1 MDCDIRRLAAGDLGN
16 LVAEHYRQR
25 GDVVEF
31 LPDPAAGTVELMVL
45 VKGRR
50 RVVLCVAGGRE
61 VTPPVVRELVGTQ
74 RIEHADDATLV
85 STGIGTE
92 SALNLATEQAVQ
104 WVGPD
109 ELESW
114 MKLRNA
120 PQLVEC
126 LLEVTLA
133 QLTLDFYHDHFVM
146 SAIGHPEH
154 VVFLVLSIGS
164 FDLDLVQGLLYPRH
178 PGAGPT
184 YLNSCWDPAGGE
196 TGSASVDAAAG
207 SESNSGVEPWAGR
220 LGLACGS
227 PSTETMMGR
236 TT

>member
-1 MDCDIRRLAAGDLGN
+1 MNERVPSSWAGAKKAGKQCYLYPPRRSRRPCVKNLLCHSTLPEVSRSRPGSSRADGDIRRLAAGELGN

-114 MKLRNA
+114 MKLRDA
-120 PQLVEC
+120 P
-126 LLEVTLA
+126 
-133 QLTLDFYHDHFVM
+133 
-146 SAIGHPEH
+146 
-154 VVFLVLSIGS
+154 
-164 FDLDLVQGLLYPRH
+164 
-178 PGAGPT
+178 
-184 YLNSCWDPAGGE
+184 
-196 TGSASVDAAAG
+196 
-207 SESNSGVEPWAGR
+207 
-220 LGLACGS
+220 
-227 PSTETMMGR
+227 
-236 TT
+236 